1 MFYAIYMSTSPRG
14 LALVL
19 VPVYFIKHSVSCYIY
34 YIQCHVVRTYI
45 YTTYRS
51 PPRRRRRRR
60 GGGMNSYGQGLSQDS
75 WQTQAQGDG
84 DYGDDQQEEYYD
96 EF

>member
-1 MFYAIYMSTSPRG
+1 MRNPR
-14 LALVL
+14 VL
-19 VPVYFIKHSVSCYIY
+19 CNIHGTHPRARACIFCYIY
-34 YIQCHVVRTYI
+34 YIYIQCHVVRTYI

-75 WQTQAQGDG
+75 WHTQAQGSWDG